1 MAELED
7 VIKKDDVQ
15 IITITESWG
24 QTWKEASL
32 EIEGFNMYKK
42 HRADGRR
49 GGGCLIY
56 VSKELK
62 SYACKQM
69 ENVPGDDSVWCWVK
83 IADGARILVGCIY
96 RSPTSPAD
104 NNELIM
110 NQIVKAS
117 EVADQNRI
125 LLMGDFNVKEI
136 NWIEVEAT
144 GGEESLPYRFNECIK
159 DCFLHQHVLVP
170 TRYKG
175 EQQESALDLIFTKEE
190 EDIKNIE
197 VFKPL
202 GKSDHG
208 VVICDLICEWKANA
222 IFVPKRMYHK
232 ANYEIING
240 LINEVNW
247 EAEFEGKNIHQRWIC
262 FKNKLE
268 EILSQHVPMSE
279 PKKYQAPW
287 MNRRVR
293 KAYRN
298 KLKAW
303 QRYLEHKRSTRW
315 REYVQER
322 NLASK
327 IEGDEKRAFE
337 QKLAKEIGLNR
348 KGFFKYV
355 NSKLTVRP
363 EISALINE
371 NGELVHDEKDMCNVC
386 NRYFHSAF
394 NQPIDGEELPEMDCI
409 CNIDI
414 GNIEVT
420 PEMVKEKLERL
431 NKYKSCGPDNI
442 HPHMLKETASSVCFP
457 LSMIF
462 EESLQTGETPDD
474 WRKANV
480 TPIFKKG
487 DRNDPANYRPV
498 SLTSQVC
505 KVLETVVRDNI
516 LNHLKENDL
525 MSDKQ
530 HGFREGRSCLSN
542 LLTTLEDWTSIL
554 DDGDCVDVAYL
565 DFKKAFDLVSHKH
578 LLLKLQKYGING
590 QVGNWIKAF
599 LENRKQRV
607 VIRGQVSDELDVL
620 SGVPQG
626 SVLGPILFLI
636 FINDLPNCTT
646 CPVCMFADDSKIY
659 CRVPRERNGKP
670 ELEGSHELLQNDLN
684 ELHKWATKW
693 KMSFNVNKCKVMHL
707 GYGNPRQEYELD
719 GTVLSETS
727 EERDL
732 GVVIDSDLK
741 FSKHIKGIVAKANR
755 MIGMIKISFESLDDD
770 MFLNLYN
777 TLVRP
782 LLEYCV
788 HAWSPYL
795 QRDITLLEN
804 VQRRATRLVR
814 RLKNMDYETRLK
826 ELKLTKLEDRR
837 TRGDMILT
845 YRLIN
850 GLEGIDYRKFFSLVN
865 TPYDTRGHS
874 KRIARTLL
882 NLEVRRNFFSR
893 RVIEKWNEKLT
904 EYEVSAPSTKVF
916 KERYDEMEKIRQQ
929 ARSES
934 DSVAR

>member
-327 IEGDEKRAFE
+327 IERDEKRAFE
-337 QKLAKEIGLNR
+337 RKLAKEIGLNR

-795 QRDITLLEN
+795 KRDITLLEN

-814 RLKNMDYETRLK
+814 RLKNKDYETRLK